1 MRARFEGD
9 LFVSQLIL
17 LASSVQ
23 QLDRCLPLL
32 AHFGSTPASTV
43 TIWVI
48 AEAKSS
54 LAAYAN
60 RCSEQ
65 LSVESRVQCV
75 TENETDLLHRL
86 SQCRHVDWFVM
97 PYAGEQQA
105 FFSNLFERSPC
116 RTMLLDPGAEF
127 SGEVGRI
134 VELLNDESDSIGRI
148 CRANL
153 KMAERKLAFDAPD
166 ELTAADS
173 ARRRELLV
181 DRLAELQLQSNDLVV
196 TAVQRTTKPNGDLAI
211 ARQLLDLDI
220 PATVVI
226 LRHRMG
232 WVEHTWSSIEKKIF
246 EWSPPM
252 EREAR
257 MELAEN
263 LADNSSLQFEFVAM
277 MCAATCLAAFGLVQN
292 SAAVIIGAMLVAPLM
307 TPIMGAGLALAYGNR
322 PLFGRAGMTVGVGFL
337 CALATSFLFGL
348 LVRMVQGAEVTP
360 EMWARSNPSILDFLV
375 GLVGGSAAAY
385 ARTRSHLSSALA
397 GAAIAA
403 ALVPPV
409 ATAGLQLAFLPIA
422 TTPTRCLPVTGPLL
436 LFTANVLTI
445 MVGSS
450 FILWL
455 SGIRGDHRFGKKQRW
470 ANRALM
476 LLLILTS
483 LVLVVVVEH

>member
-1 MRARFEGD
+1 M
-9 LFVSQLIL
+9 SQLIL

-23 QLDRCLPLL
+23 QLNRCLPLL
-32 AHFGSTPASTV
+32 AHFGSSPSATL

-48 AEAKSS
+48 AEPKGT
-54 LAAYAN
+54 LAAFAS
-60 RCSEQ
+60 RCSES
-65 LSVESRVQCV
+65 LAMESRVECV
-75 TENETDLLHRL
+75 AEDEYELLQRL
-86 SQCRHVDWFVM
+86 AQCRGVDWFVL

-105 FFSNLFERSPC
+105 FFCNLFERSPC
-116 RTMLLDPGAEF
+116 RTMLLDPGAES
-127 SGEVGRI
+127 SGDVGRI
-134 VELLNDESDSIGRI
+134 VELINDETNSVGRVLDANTDAQHVVLFDDLDTFIATETKSRREQLNDQ
-148 CRANL
+148 
-153 KMAERKLAFDAPD
+153 LA
-166 ELTAADS
+166 T
-173 ARRRELLV
+173 
-181 DRLAELQLQSNDLVV
+181 LQLQPNDVVV
-196 TAVQRTTKPNGDLAI
+196 TAVQRTTATNADFAI
-211 ARQLLDLDI
+211 ARQLLDLDL
-220 PATVVI
+220 PATVVV

-232 WVEHTWSSIEKKIF
+232 WMEHAWTSIEKKIF
-246 EWSPPM
+246 QWSPPM

-257 MELAEN
+257 MELANN

-348 LVRMVQGAEVTP
+348 LVRVVQGAEVTS
-360 EMWARSNPSILDFLV
+360 EMWARSNPTILDFLV

-409 ATAGLQLAFLPIA
+409 ATAGLQFAFLPIA
-422 TTPTRCLPVTGPLL
+422 TAPARCLPVTGPLL

-476 LLLILTS
+476 LLLVLTS
-483 LVLVVVVEH
+483 LVLVLVVGH